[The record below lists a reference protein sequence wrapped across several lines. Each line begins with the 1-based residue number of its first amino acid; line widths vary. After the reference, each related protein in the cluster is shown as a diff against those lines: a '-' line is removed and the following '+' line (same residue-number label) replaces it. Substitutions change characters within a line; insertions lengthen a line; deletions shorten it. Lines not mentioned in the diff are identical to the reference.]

1 MPPRTSPVRS
11 CRSTAASAWACSVQ
25 GTDDKGADCGQ
36 RRSVREVSRVRRGS
50 TAGTGGQDHQGSQV
64 RRRPRRRQP
73 GPGRARHGAGR
84 GVRRHGRGD
93 RARRHHHHRAGVR
106 PDFSQALMQIGMGAE
121 GPIRGRRVAVTG
133 LGAVTCCGVGVEAL
147 WDGLLHPTVVGGVVR
162 DYEPTDWFGPK
173 EVRQLDRF
181 AQLSMV
187 AADQAVSQAGEL
199 AVDPAKAGVVFA
211 TGVGGFETAATQGGV
226 YNAKG
231 PDRVSPRLVPMM
243 MANAGAAGI
252 SMRLG
257 WRGPSEVICTACAA
271 GTHAI
276 AAAARLVA
284 SGRCD
289 VAIGGGSE
297 ASMHPVALAA
307 FANMTALSTSGNSRP
322 FDVRRD
328 GFVMTEGGAALVLE
342 DWDRAV
348 ARGATIYAELAGSAS
363 TADAHHI
370 TAPAPGGAGA
380 VACMELAVADAG
392 IELGDVGHIN
402 AHGTST
408 PLNDLAESR
417 AITKVV
423 GEPGAVVTST
433 KGVTGHG
440 LAAAGAIEA
449 VASVLSIHFD
459 TIPPTAGYEQHDPE
473 ITLDI
478 VHGDPMSWE
487 PAAVLSNS

>member
-1 MPPRTSPVRS
+1 MQV
-11 CRSTAASAWACSVQ
+11 
-25 GTDDKGADCGQ
+25 GIGAD
-36 RRSVREVSRVRRGS
+36 
-50 TAGTGGQDHQGSQV
+50 
-64 RRRPRRRQP
+64 
-73 GPGRARHGAGR
+73 
-84 GVRRHGRGD
+84 
-93 RARRHHHHRAGVR
+93 
-106 PDFSQALMQIGMGAE
+106 

-133 LGAVTCCGVGVEAL
+133 LGAVTCCGVGVDAL
-147 WDGLLHPTVVGGVVR
+147 WDGLLHPSVVGGAVR
-162 DYEPTDWFGPK
+162 DYEPKDWFGPK

-187 AADQAVSQAGEL
+187 SADMAVEAAGDL

-211 TGVGGFETAATQGGV
+211 TGVGGFETLADQVGV
-226 YNAKG
+226 YNEKG

-284 SGRCD
+284 TGRCD
-289 VAIGGGSE
+289 VAVGGGSE

-307 FANMTALSTSGNSRP
+307 FANMTALSTSGHSRP
-322 FDVRRD
+322 FDARRD
-328 GFVMTEGGAALVLE
+328 GFVMTEGAAALVLE
-342 DWDRAV
+342 DYDRAV
-348 ARGATIYAELAGSAS
+348 ARGATIYAELAGAAS

-370 TAPAPGGAGA
+370 TAPSPDGSGA
-380 VACMELAVADAG
+380 VACMELALADAG
-392 IELGDVGHIN
+392 IGAGEVGHIN

-408 PLNDLAESR
+408 PLNDLAEAR
-417 AITKVV
+417 AIHKVF
-423 GEPGAVVTST
+423 GEPGPLVTST

-449 VASVLSIHFD
+449 VAGVLTIHRA
-459 TIPPTAGYEQHDPE
+459 TIPPTAGYEEPDPE
-473 ITLDI
+473 ITI
-478 VHGDPMSWE
+478 RVVHGKPQPWE
-487 PAAVLSNS
+487 PGPVLSNSFGFGGHNGCLVLLPPG

>member
-1 MPPRTSPVRS
+1 
-11 CRSTAASAWACSVQ
+11 
-25 GTDDKGADCGQ
+25 
-36 RRSVREVSRVRRGS
+36 
-50 TAGTGGQDHQGSQV
+50 
-64 RRRPRRRQP
+64 
-73 GPGRARHGAGR
+73 
-84 GVRRHGRGD
+84 
-93 RARRHHHHRAGVR
+93 
-106 PDFSQALMQIGMGAE
+106 MQIGIGAD

-133 LGAVTCCGVGVEAL
+133 LGAVTCCGVGVDAL
-147 WDGLLHPTVVGGVVR
+147 WDGLLHPTVVGGEVR
-162 DYEPTDWFGPK
+162 GFEPEQWFGPK

-181 AQLSMV
+181 AQFSMA
-187 AADQAVSQAGEL
+187 AADMAVADAGEIE
-199 AVDPAKAGVVFA
+199 ADPAKAGVIFA
-211 TGVGGFETAATQGGV
+211 TGVGGFDTLAEQVGV
-226 YNAKG
+226 YNEKG
-231 PDRVSPRLVPMM
+231 ARRVSPRLVPMM

-257 WRGPSEVICTACAA
+257 WRGPSEVIVTACAA

-289 VAIGGGSE
+289 VAIGGGAE
-297 ASMHPVALAA
+297 ASMHPVAVAA
-307 FANMTALSTSGNSRP
+307 FTNMTALSTSGNSRP

-328 GFVMTEGGAALVLE
+328 GFVMTEGAAALVLE
-342 DWDRAV
+342 EWDRAV

-370 TAPAPGGAGA
+370 TAPAPDGAGA

-417 AITKVV
+417 AISKVF
-423 GEPGAVVTST
+423 GEPGPLVTST

-449 VASVLSIHFD
+449 VAGVLTIHHAL
-459 TIPPTAGYEQHDPE
+459 IPPTAGYQEPDPE
-473 ITLDI
+473 ITI
-478 VHGDPMSWE
+478 RVVHGSPLEWKPS
-487 PAAVLSNS
+487 AVLSNSFGFGGHNGCLVLLPPS